1 MRQLKLAACFIAT
14 LAIVISLAFFVAD
27 FAYDFVT
34 ADEPE
39 AAVQEETLPEE
50 ILQVIPTE
58 EETVPEDTEPPIQ
71 ETIPTETM
79 EVLETTEPADPNAPK
94 GHNGV
99 PLYFQTDYPDQ
110 MYGMGTM
117 ASNGCSATSL
127 AMVASYL
134 TGHDY
139 TPDDLGRYFGGA
151 AENNIKRLELGSKT
165 LQLPYK
171 KSLNWHETYEALKQG
186 KVAIALMRSESLF
199 TDSQHFIVLTG
210 FNEEGKIMVND
221 SYEPNY
227 YKWDLEKAFREG
239 FDQEDIMLGYDGA
252 WIYDKAKIPEN
263 PIFYYEPEPARGECR
278 YDFELT
284 DEEKTLLAKV
294 VWVEAR
300 GESMKG
306 QQAVA
311 EVILNRLV
319 SGRFA
324 DTIRGIIFSENQFKS
339 AKFLD
344 KAQPYQMQYEA
355 VESAFYG
362 PYILP
367 DDVFYFATSA
377 KTSKVWGEIGGHVF
391 CYAEN

>member
-1 MRQLKLAACFIAT
+1 
-14 LAIVISLAFFVAD
+14 
-27 FAYDFVT
+27 
-34 ADEPE
+34 
-39 AAVQEETLPEE
+39 
-50 ILQVIPTE
+50 
-58 EETVPEDTEPPIQ
+58 
-71 ETIPTETM
+71 
-79 EVLETTEPADPNAPK
+79 
-94 GHNGV
+94 
-99 PLYFQTDYPDQ
+99 
-110 MYGMGTM
+110 
-117 ASNGCSATSL
+117 
-127 AMVASYL
+127 
-134 TGHDY
+134 
-139 TPDDLGRYFGGA
+139 
-151 AENNIKRLELGSKT
+151 
-165 LQLPYK
+165 
-171 KSLNWHETYEALKQG
+171 
-186 KVAIALMRSESLF
+186 
-199 TDSQHFIVLTG
+199 
-210 FNEEGKIMVND
+210 
-221 SYEPNY
+221 
-227 YKWDLEKAFREG
+227 
-239 FDQEDIMLGYDGA
+239 MLGYDGA

-311 EVILNRLV
+311 EVILNRLA